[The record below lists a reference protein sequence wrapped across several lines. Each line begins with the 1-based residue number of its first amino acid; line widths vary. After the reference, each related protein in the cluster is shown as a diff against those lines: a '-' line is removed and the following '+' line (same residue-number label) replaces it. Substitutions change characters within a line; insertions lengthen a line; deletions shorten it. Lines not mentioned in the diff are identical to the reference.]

1 MARLLQGVL
10 PLELGDQVLPDTY
23 NRAIRSLELSLNRF
37 DPNETPSFLVADR
50 DENLFETGD
59 VIWNLTENVLQVW
72 LGNRWE
78 NISTPETAGLSATG
92 TLGTVQVIASG
103 NITVEIT

>member
-1 MARLLQGVL
+1 MARLLDTRL
-10 PLELGDQVLPDTY
+10 PTAMGDVDSDLFNRLVRILELNLQG
-23 NRAIRSLELSLNRF
+23 F
-37 DPNETPSFLVADR
+37 DPTATYQYTNTTR
-50 DENLFETGD
+50 DQNLFSRGD
-59 VIWNLTENVLQVW
+59 IIWNLTEGVLQVW

-78 NISTPETAGLSATG
+78 NISTPETAGVSATA